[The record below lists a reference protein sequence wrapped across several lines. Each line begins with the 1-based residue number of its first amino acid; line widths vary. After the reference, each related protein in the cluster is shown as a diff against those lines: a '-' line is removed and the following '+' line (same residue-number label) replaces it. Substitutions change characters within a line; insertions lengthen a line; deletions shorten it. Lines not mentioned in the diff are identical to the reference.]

1 MGDGIVGQ
9 ISKGPVHT
17 KVDDYVNHTNS
28 AGQFHNRAGFLTKL
42 IQAGT
47 FRQYLQILQ
56 TDVGLT
62 PAEVNYLAARWY
74 DPASPKLLWSD
85 LQPIYPLLRQGL
97 IKALQEAGST
107 LLLDSYWMPVGAP
120 SLLAVTIAKSPVQV
134 TRTIL
139 TPPSHMPEQSPPRT
153 VDVPMWAVTPQEH
166 PPVAVNHT
174 THDGVVK
181 GVNGNVVT
189 WQRREL
195 TGPQPSTRT
204 RSTRTRPKPSKRPR
218 PKPSKRRRRR

>member
-17 KVDDYVNHTNS
+17 KVDDYVNHKNA
-28 AGQFHNRAGFLTKL
+28 AGQFDNRAGFLTKL

-47 FRQYLQILQ
+47 FQQYLQLLLN
-56 TDVGLT
+56 DVGLT
-62 PAEVNYLAARWY
+62 QAEVNYLASRWY
-74 DPASPKLLWSD
+74 DPASPKLMFQN
-85 LQPIYPLLRQGL
+85 LQPIYPVLRQGL
-97 IKALQEAGST
+97 IKALQEAGSN

-120 SLLAVTIAKSPVQV
+120 SLLAVTIAKSSVQV

-139 TPPSHMPEQSPPRT
+139 TPPSHMPAQPRNLN
-153 VDVPMWAVTPQEH
+153 VAMWAVTPQEH

-174 THDGVVK
+174 TSDGIVK
-181 GVNGNVVT
+181 AVNGNVVT

-195 TGPQPSTRT
+195 TRPQPSTRT
-204 RSTRTRPKPSKRPR
+204 RSARTRPQPPKRR
-218 PKPSKRRRRR
+218 RSQPSKRRRRR